1 MSPKVPLD
9 SALEVKYVVRLSGLC
24 MAMYDYVGLCTA
36 VYGCVGLCM
45 AM

>member
-9 SALEVKYVVRLSGLC
+9 SALEVKYGVGLSGLC

-36 VYGCVGLCM
+36 VYGCIGLCM